1 MTEATRTRRSRAILA
16 RAAAM
21 PGRSVLGNI
30 VARVVALVSVAVVT
44 VLVARAGGA
53 EDVGLLALMRV
64 LPGVV
69 GVLAACGLPSAIGY
83 FVAGPD
89 RDHPGLWPTLN
100 LIMGL
105 GAVLGTLGWFLLTP
119 IIHDRLMD
127 GTTTLVVAAV
137 GVTVAT
143 QLPVSVSKATLQ
155 ALGDSR
161 GASFVIA
168 AEEAAFVPAY
178 GLGWAFGLRSGWLL
192 VVALLVADV
201 AVAIGAWI
209 RVAHYRASRSG
220 QDPDPTGRVDA
231 TSFPVAQ
238 AARAVDGDGHG
249 RRARGRHR
257 SVRLG
262 HGRPDREL
270 ARRVLRFGL
279 RSQVGGVVNLLNLR
293 LDVVVLGAFAG
304 AAPVGVYVV
313 ASKYAELLRLPAL
326 ALTWVAYPSVARHGA
341 THLTQRAGITLPRL
355 LLFGTVA
362 AAAVGCSAFPLLP
375 LVYGHEFAAA
385 AWPAALIA
393 VGLVAEPAAGL
404 ASAHLMG
411 TGRPG
416 MNSAILGIGLVITVA
431 LDLLL
436 IPRHG
441 ALGAA
446 LASAIAY
453 LVTDVVLI
461 VAMRRG
467 RPEWERS

>member
-1 MTEATRTRRSRAILA
+1 MTEATRTRRSRALLA

-30 VARVVALVSVAVVT
+30 VARVVALVSVALVT

-64 LPGVV
+64 LPGLV

-89 RDHPGLWPTLN
+89 RDHPSLWPTLN

-105 GAVLGTLGWFLLTP
+105 GAVLGTLVWFALTP

-137 GVTVAT
+137 GATVAT
-143 QLPVSVSKATLQ
+143 QLPVAVSKATLQ

-161 GASFVIA
+161 GASVVIA

-178 GLGWAFGLRSGWLL
+178 GLGWALGLRSGWLL
-192 VVALLVADV
+192 DVALLVADV
-201 AVAIGAWI
+201 VVALGAGVRI
-209 RVAHYRASRSG
+209 AHYRRASTDG
-220 QDPDPTGRVDA
+220 QAPEPDPTRRVGV
-231 TSFPVAQ
+231 TS
-238 AARAVDGDGHG
+238 RADTGTSRPLDGGEPAGH
-249 RRARGRHR
+249 RHR
-257 SVRLG
+257 
-262 HGRPDREL
+262 RPDRDL
-270 ARRVLRFGL
+270 AGRVLRFGL
-279 RSQVGGVVNLLNLR
+279 RSQVGGLVNLLNLR

-341 THLTQRAGITLPRL
+341 KHLTQRAGITLPRL
-355 LLFGTVA
+355 LLFGAVA
-362 AAAVGCSAFPLLP
+362 AVAVGCSAFPLLP
-375 LVYGHEFAAA
+375 MVYGREFAAA

-416 MNSAILGIGLVITVA
+416 VNSAILGVGLVITVA

-467 RPEWERS
+467 PRQRARP